1 MRLLHSTF
9 VAEHFSIFASLFTQ
23 VLLPT
28 PMPTLAEAVD
38 PINLRVWPAV
48 EVSHLYSAVIV
59 LEYTTADQEM
69 KLE

>member
-1 MRLLHSTF
+1 MLHF
-9 VAEHFSIFASLFTQ
+9 EKYVKICLFTQ

-38 PINLRVWPAV
+38 PITLTMYTAL
-48 EVSHLYSAVIV
+48 EGSHLCSAVAIV